1 MNVFL
6 DELSDTFSRDKIILV
21 CDGAARHKS
30 GSLRTPEN
38 IELIFMIDLPAFS
51 EICLDNAGFFI
62 HLLHITVDFSC
73 KI

>member
-21 CDGAARHKS
+21 CDGAVRHKS

-62 HLLHITVDFSC
+62 HLLHITVDFLC
-73 KI
+73 EI

>member
-1 MNVFL
+1 M
-6 DELSDTFSRDKIILV
+6 

-51 EICLDNAGFFI
+51 EICSDNAGFFI
-62 HLLHITVDFSC
+62 HLLHITVDFLC
-73 KI
+73 EI